1 MVSTGEGQLYI
12 RCLACLEDKRGAIFL
27 LSIHFFRIIFK
38 LTISVF
44 KRTESFSSEK
54 RRPVVRPCVFTP
66 IGGGK
71 MLAEVGVS
79 IVRVIAVRGGAF
91 RL

>member
-1 MVSTGEGQLYI
+1 MSTDKGQVYI
-12 RCLACLEDKRGAIFL
+12 HCLACLKDKRGAIFL
-27 LSIHFFRIIFK
+27 LSIHFFHIIIK

-44 KRTESFSSEK
+44 KRTESFTSESG
-54 RRPVVRPCVFTP
+54 RPIVRSCVFTP
-66 IGGGK
+66 IGGGR